1 MKPDWMSQ
9 LLERVRTLSHPLAP
23 LPTGVEP
30 KLKALPGIR
39 AVLFDIYGTLLVSGS
54 GDVGTAAAT
63 DSAEAMDQALV
74 NAGFKLSSES
84 AAGTRGV
91 EILEQAVRSSHE
103 VSRQN
108 GVEWPEV
115 EILQIW
121 EELIET
127 LVAETRVT
135 GYEGMSMLKRL
146 AVEYECRVNPVW
158 PMPGLRETLS
168 GLRERDCQLGI
179 VSNAQFYTPIMLAG
193 LLGTELPAMGFEDP
207 LCVWSYRERQ
217 GKPSPHLFEKA
228 TDALQRHHRIR
239 PEQTL
244 YVGNDMRNDIAA
256 ACRSGCRT
264 ALFAGDR
271 RSLRRREEDPFC
283 AGVVP
288 DLVLTE
294 LPQLLTAL
302 TERS

>member
-1 MKPDWMSQ
+1 MKPDWKSQ
-9 LLERVRTLSHPLAP
+9 LLERVRTLSQPLAP

-63 DSAEAMDQALV
+63 DSAEAMGQALSS
-74 NAGFKLSSES
+74 AGFKLSSDS
-84 AAGTRGV
+84 AAGTRGIEV
-91 EILEQAVRSSHE
+91 LEQGIRASHE
-103 VSRQN
+103 VSRRN
-108 GVEWPEV
+108 GVNWPEV

-121 EELIET
+121 QELIET
-127 LVAETRVT
+127 LLAEAQVT
-135 GYEGMSMLKRL
+135 GYEGMSRLKRL

-158 PMPGLRETLS
+158 PMPGLKETLA
-168 GLRERDCQLGI
+168 GLRERDCRLGI

-193 LLGTELPAMGFEDP
+193 LLGTGLTALGFEEP
-207 LCVWSYRERQ
+207 LCVWSYRELQ

-228 TDALQRHHRIR
+228 TEALQRHHRIR
-239 PEQTL
+239 PEETL

-256 ACRSGCRT
+256 ASRSGCRT

-302 TERS
+302 AERP